1 MLRRT
6 GEAASDEKMAGVDYE
21 RVIPDPGFA
30 GDDGSAPV
38 AVAAALAAYDADP
51 AQRAAALAALQDSR
65 VLVPVMAVLGE
76 VEYDAQGL
84 AHDKTSDMATV
95 LITGQDGRTAL
106 LSFTSTDALAAWNPE
121 ARPVAV
127 ELRKA
132 ALSALQDGADA
143 LLVDVAG
150 PVLLALEGDELRAL
164 AEGLLLVRVDAG
176 WGWGRAVRLDAD
188 PPM

>member
-1 MLRRT
+1 
-6 GEAASDEKMAGVDYE
+6 VDLK

-30 GDDGSAPV
+30 DDDGGAAP
-38 AVAAALAAYDADP
+38 AVTAALAAYAADP
-51 AQRAAALAALQDSR
+51 ASHAAATLAALQDSR

-76 VEYDAQGL
+76 VEVDEQGL

-95 LITGQDGRTAL
+95 LLTGRDGRTAL
-106 LSFTSTDALAAWNPE
+106 LSFTSLAAMAAWNPE

-132 ALSALQDGADA
+132 ALSAIQDGADA

-150 PVLLALEGDELRAL
+150 PVLFAIEGEDLRSLAAGHVLVPVEG
-164 AEGLLLVRVDAG
+164 G
-176 WGWGRAVRLDAD
+176 WGWVAAR
-188 PPM
+188 

>member
-1 MLRRT
+1 MGPPYEGPGT
-6 GEAASDEKMAGVDYE
+6 SGTMGVVAME

-30 GDDGSAPV
+30 DDDGSAAP
-38 AVAAALAAYDADP
+38 AVTAALAAYAQDP
-51 AQRAAALAALQDSR
+51 GAQHAPALAALQDSR

-76 VEYDAQGL
+76 VEHDDQGL

-95 LITGQDGRTAL
+95 LITGRDGRTAL
-106 LSFTSTDALAAWNPE
+106 LSFTSSAALEAWNPE

-150 PVLLALEGDELRAL
+150 PVLFAVEGDDLRSL
-164 AEGLLLVRVDAG
+164 AEGLVLCRVADG
-176 WGWGRAVRLDAD
+176 WGWVRHDVT
-188 PPM
+188 

>member
-1 MLRRT
+1 
-6 GEAASDEKMAGVDYE
+6 MAME

-30 GDDGSAPV
+30 DDDGSADP
-38 AVAAALAAYDADP
+38 AVTAVLAAYDADP
-51 AQRAAALAALQDSR
+51 TTGRTAVLEVLQDSR

-76 VEYDAQGL
+76 VEYDERGL

-95 LITGQDGRTAL
+95 LITGRDGRTAL
-106 LSFTSTDALAAWNPE
+106 LSFTSTAALEAWNPE

-132 ALSALQDGADA
+132 ALSAIQDGADA

-150 PVLLALEGDELRAL
+150 PVLFAIEGEELRAL
-164 AEGLLLVRVDAG
+164 AEGLVLRRVVAGGQDG
-176 WGWGRAVRLDAD
+176 WGWTRTA
-188 PPM
+188 